1 MVDAYKIVKKPVIT
15 KKIWDYV
22 ELQNKIVF
30 EVTKEANK
38 SKIKLAIEE
47 LYNVR
52 VDKVNTYITPF
63 GIKRA
68 ICTLSAEY
76 SASDLANEL
85 NLFG

>member
-1 MVDAYKIVKKPVIT
+1 MKYYEVIQRPVIT
-15 KKIWDYV
+15 EMVWDYI

-30 EVTKEANK
+30 EVAKQANK
-38 SKIKLAIEE
+38 PKIKAAVEE

-52 VDKVNTYITPF
+52 VSNVNTYITPY

-68 ICTLSAEY
+68 ICTLSPEY